1 MSDAATLNS
10 DRLRNAFQRVEA
22 LAEREREL
30 VSDISNQ
37 IKAFERRLQALD
49 GREPVAVS
57 ERCENETLLL
67 GFRPQG
73 ASWRLVFSVKG
84 PDASNTPGVALLTEA
99 GVEDQI
105 RALRLFPALLEQI
118 IAEHERRL
126 GELEPAAGM
135 MEALGIADVGLYADA
150 D

>member
-1 MSDAATLNS
+1 MSDAMTLNS
-10 DRLRNAFQRVEA
+10 ERLREAFQRVET
-22 LAEREREL
+22 LSQRERDL

-49 GREPVAVS
+49 GREPAAVS
-57 ERCENETLLL
+57 EKQGSETLIL

-73 ASWRLVFSVKG
+73 AAWRLVFTSKG
-84 PDASNTPGVALLTEA
+84 PEASASSGSTLLTEA
-99 GVEDQI
+99 SVEDQI
-105 RALRLFPALLEQI
+105 RAIALFPAMLEQI

-135 MEALGIADVGLYADA
+135 MEALGIAEVGLYTDGE
-150 D
+150 